1 MLNRPANK
9 TRESRPTPFAC
20 LRVQSAATNTCSG
33 FHANTLSAVSSFLAG
48 FATQEAKD
56 LPDIIQPS
64 ALLSLGRE
72 RSSLFSSFPSEPS
85 SMQLLHEQLPVPMIS
100 PARRCQQH

>member
-9 TRESRPTPFAC
+9 
-20 LRVQSAATNTCSG
+20 SASHDPPLLQVSVCSQAAPNTCSG

-72 RSSLFSSFPSEPS
+72 RSSLFSSFPSEP
-85 SMQLLHEQLPVPMIS
+85 
-100 PARRCQQH
+100 